1 MTILT
6 GRARQPR
13 RATHP
18 DWADTGQAIR
28 VLVEHPDTTVRD
40 ILVRNLQDRG
50 YAALG
55 CGGPRPDTEGAV
67 SCPFLHQEHCPA
79 VDGADVIVN
88 GLPVGQVS
96 TRVMLHRARTQHPDL
111 PVILEAPDIVAEAH
125 DLDLADAH
133 LYPMSVE
140 RLTLLID
147 TLVAD

>member
-6 GRARQPR
+6 RRSHHDSARHPPR
-13 RATHP
+13 LG
-18 DWADTGQAIR
+18 DTGEAIR
-28 VLVEHPDTTVRD
+28 VLIEHPDPTVRD

-50 YAALG
+50 YAALA
-55 CGGPRPDTEGAV
+55 CGGPQPDADGAV
-67 SCPFLHQEHCPA
+67 SCPLLHQEHCPA
-79 VDGADVIVN
+79 VDGADIIVN
-88 GLPVGQVS
+88 GLPIRQEF
-96 TRVMLHRARTQHPDL
+96 TRLILHRAREQHPDL

-147 TLVAD
+147 TLVGD